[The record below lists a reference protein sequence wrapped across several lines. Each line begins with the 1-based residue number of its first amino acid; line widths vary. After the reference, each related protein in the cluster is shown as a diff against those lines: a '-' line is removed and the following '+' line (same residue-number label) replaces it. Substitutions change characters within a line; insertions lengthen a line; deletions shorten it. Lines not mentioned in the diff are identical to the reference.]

1 MCFPVNLAK
10 LRRTP
15 FSRNPADDCFCTS
28 QQLSS
33 SPLLIKSETR
43 LRINKLASKIFYTK
57 YKFQINHIIFQNN
70 DIIKFVNVSWWFSQQ

>member
-10 LRRTP
+10 FRITP

-33 SPLLIKSETR
+33 PLLIKSATR
-43 LRINKLASKIFYTK
+43 LHVYLLSFLELINSLAKYFTPNINSKLMI
-57 YKFQINHIIFQNN
+57 
-70 DIIKFVNVSWWFSQQ
+70 